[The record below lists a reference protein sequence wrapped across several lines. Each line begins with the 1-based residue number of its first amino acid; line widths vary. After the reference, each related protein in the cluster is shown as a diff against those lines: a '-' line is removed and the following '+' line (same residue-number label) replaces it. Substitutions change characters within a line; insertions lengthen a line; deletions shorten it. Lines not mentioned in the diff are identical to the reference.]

1 MTDEEKKELY
11 KMLPRVPKKFEDWAK
26 MRFDGRRTFFFTR
39 KQGNLHVE
47 CCHCGSKFVKENT
60 EKVEE
65 FLKEPKGAY
74 VKCPKCKAIGK
85 LVSKKNRKNSI
96 NCDVDLWYGQKLKN
110 GGWILRFFRP
120 ILSAVPDK
128 EKSYEVFELSER
140 MRYWFPVGMRN
151 KLYKEFYHPWGWYGG
166 EWNSTYCFSTMGYT
180 DNSPTCGWIHPDTWK
195 NMKGTVMQ
203 YSMTQEALKAESIA
217 RWMTIGDWQ
226 QAYIKNPWYEALIKA
241 GLYRIIHDKTYHYG
255 FGMRLNSRAKTP
267 WDYLKIEK
275 RRFKDLTQKKQNE
288 QTDSLRIYRLEKKVG
303 YLGEYAEDLIRYE
316 LTEESLNELLEYS
329 TPAKIVN
336 YIRKQKAE
344 HEFRGVREYL
354 DYLNMKKELGYDMTD
369 SIVLFPKNLKAA
381 HDKAV
386 IEKDER
392 TAETRK
398 VEVEERFKEIR
409 TRFKGADK
417 VYHYESGAL
426 VIRPAMSASEIVDE
440 GRLLHHCVG
449 GDGYLRSHAERRKI
463 ICLLRTK
470 KNPEEPYITV
480 ELNPQGKIEQWYGIH
495 DSKPDEKKIDR
506 WLGKYVKS
514 LDIAKLQKEAKNGAK
529 RHKTA
534 V

>member
-1 MTDEEKKELY
+1 M
-11 KMLPRVPKKFEDWAK
+11 
-26 MRFDGRRTFFFTR
+26 
-39 KQGNLHVE
+39 
-47 CCHCGSKFVKENT
+47 
-60 EKVEE
+60 
-65 FLKEPKGAY
+65 
-74 VKCPKCKAIGK
+74 
-85 LVSKKNRKNSI
+85 
-96 NCDVDLWYGQKLKN
+96 
-110 GGWILRFFRP
+110 
-120 ILSAVPDK
+120 
-128 EKSYEVFELSER
+128 
-140 MRYWFPVGMRN
+140 
-151 KLYKEFYHPWGWYGG
+151 
-166 EWNSTYCFSTMGYT
+166 
-180 DNSPTCGWIHPDTWK
+180 
-195 NMKGTVMQ
+195 
-203 YSMTQEALKAESIA
+203 
-217 RWMTIGDWQ
+217 
-226 QAYIKNPWYEALIKA
+226 
-241 GLYRIIHDKTYHYG
+241 
-255 FGMRLNSRAKTP
+255 
-267 WDYLKIEK
+267 
-275 RRFKDLTQKKQNE
+275 
-288 QTDSLRIYRLEKKVG
+288 
-303 YLGEYAEDLIRYE
+303 
-316 LTEESLNELLEYS
+316 
-329 TPAKIVN
+329 N

-398 VEVEERFKEIR
+398 MEVEERFKEIR